1 MLSRNTSSD
10 GALATLGSRG
20 ELESALAIRN
30 TTAEAAGCD
39 VLFGPGIELHLAPN
53 QDPIMQ
59 MMLTIS
65 DEDIGWTVI
74 MRIARDLHWKILD
87 PNSGREFSP

>member
-1 MLSRNTSSD
+1 
-10 GALATLGSRG
+10 
-20 ELESALAIRN
+20 
-30 TTAEAAGCD
+30 
-39 VLFGPGIELHLAPN
+39 
-53 QDPIMQ
+53 